1 MESSVLGF
9 LIKDLIMVALSIM
22 VVRQM
27 HPTGSVWLDTVIAIS
42 VYWTISGVGELI
54 LEDLG
59 KHSLRLLLYTKIIP
73 GTLAILLSGWPSM
86 SLPYFVVAYLLV
98 GILLWQMPM

>member
-1 MESSVLGF
+1 
-9 LIKDLIMVALSIM
+9 MVALSIM

-59 KHSLRLLLYTKIIP
+59 KQNMGRLILYTKIVP